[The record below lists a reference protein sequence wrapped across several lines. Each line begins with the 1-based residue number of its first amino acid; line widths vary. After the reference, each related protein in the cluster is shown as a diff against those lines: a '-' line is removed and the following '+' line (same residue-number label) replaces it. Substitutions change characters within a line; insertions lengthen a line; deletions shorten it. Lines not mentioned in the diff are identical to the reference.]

1 MAIPLNNHSSSKNF
15 TEQAMSDGIMG
26 SRDFLP
32 RKGHN
37 ESIGLPLIFFDRVC
51 LWGKTLCDYFTDQA
65 PPYSKEFALKT
76 STFSVNL

>member
-26 SRDFLP
+26 SRVFLP

-37 ESIGLPLIFFDRVC
+37 ESIGLPLVFFLIGYVC
-51 LWGKTLCDYFTDQA
+51 GGKHCVITLQIRHH
-65 PPYSKEFALKT
+65 PIPKSLP
-76 STFSVNL
+76 